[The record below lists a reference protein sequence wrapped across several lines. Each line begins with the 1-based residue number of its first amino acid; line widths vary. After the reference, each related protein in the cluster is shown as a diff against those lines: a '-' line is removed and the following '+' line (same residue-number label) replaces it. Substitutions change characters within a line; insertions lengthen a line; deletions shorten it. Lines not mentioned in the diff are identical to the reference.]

1 MTRYHGYNY
10 SDESKDDE
18 AESGRES
25 SGRAYHCEVDVKEP
39 AGYNKKTWHSFFEQA
54 PPPEWVDFFDQI
66 PPPEDDDQEADQ
78 CPQLEMAEADY
89 QARTEAEQGDGAEQD
104 VGFNPNLYKFNEG
117 QLLNELQE
125 YVNSTYRAHYSQNKF
140 QATEFIIDCGH
151 GEGFA
156 LGNVLKYVQ
165 RYGKKSG
172 YNRADLMKV
181 LHYALIALHNHD
193 LNNEESP

>member
-1 MTRYHGYNY
+1 MSNNNYERAEKYWSDVANDQPIEYNT
-10 SDESKDDE
+10 DEWVQPIE
-18 AESGRES
+18 
-25 SGRAYHCEVDVKEP
+25 
-39 AGYNKKTWHSFFEQA
+39 YNKKSWDS
-54 PPPEWVDFFDQI
+54 FFDQV
-66 PPPEDDDQEADQ
+66 PPLEDDVQEAEKG
-78 CPQLEMAEADY
+78 C
-89 QARTEAEQGDGAEQD
+89 EAEQDFR
-104 VGFNPNLYKFNEG
+104 FNPNLYRFNEG

>member
-1 MTRYHGYNY
+1 MAKYHGYNY
-10 SDESKDDE
+10 PEESIYVPYDK
-18 AESGRES
+18 AET
-25 SGRAYHCEVDVKEP
+25 
-39 AGYNKKTWHSFFEQA
+39 YNKKTWHSFFEQA
-54 PPPEWVDFFDQI
+54 PPPEWADFFDQI
-66 PPPEDDDQEADQ
+66 PPPEDDVQEA
-78 CPQLEMAEADY
+78 EK
-89 QARTEAEQGDGAEQD
+89 GDGAEQD
-104 VGFNPNLYKFNEG
+104 VRFNPNLYKFNER

-125 YVNSTYRAHYSQNKF
+125 YVDSTYQAHYSQNKF

>member
-1 MTRYHGYNY
+1 MSNNNY
-10 SDESKDDE
+10 ERAEKYWSD
-18 AESGRES
+18 
-25 SGRAYHCEVDVKEP
+25 VDRNQP
-39 AGYNKKTWHSFFEQA
+39 IGYNKKSWDS
-54 PPPEWVDFFDQI
+54 FFDQV
-66 PPPEDDDQEADQ
+66 PPPEDDDQE
-78 CPQLEMAEADY
+78 
-89 QARTEAEQGDGAEQD
+89 AEQD
-104 VGFNPNLYKFNEG
+104 VGFNPNLYRFNEG

>member
-1 MTRYHGYNY
+1 MSNNNYERAEKYWSDVDRNQPIGYNT
-10 SDESKDDE
+10 DEW
-18 AESGRES
+18 
-25 SGRAYHCEVDVKEP
+25 VQP
-39 AGYNKKTWHSFFEQA
+39 IGYNKKSWDS
-54 PPPEWVDFFDQI
+54 FFDQV
-66 PPPEDDDQEADQ
+66 PPPEDDDQ
-78 CPQLEMAEADY
+78 
-89 QARTEAEQGDGAEQD
+89 EAEQGDGAEQD
-104 VGFNPNLYKFNEG
+104 VGFNPNLYRFNEG

>member
-1 MTRYHGYNY
+1 MSNNNY
-10 SDESKDDE
+10 ERAEKYWSD
-18 AESGRES
+18 
-25 SGRAYHCEVDVKEP
+25 VDRNQP
-39 AGYNKKTWHSFFEQA
+39 IGYNKKSWDS
-54 PPPEWVDFFDQI
+54 FFDQV
-66 PPPEDDDQEADQ
+66 PPPEDADQE
-78 CPQLEMAEADY
+78 
-89 QARTEAEQGDGAEQD
+89 AEQD

>member
-1 MTRYHGYNY
+1 MSNNNY
-10 SDESKDDE
+10 ERAEKYWSD
-18 AESGRES
+18 
-25 SGRAYHCEVDVKEP
+25 VDRNQP
-39 AGYNKKTWHSFFEQA
+39 IGYNKKSWDS
-54 PPPEWVDFFDQI
+54 FFDQV
-66 PPPEDDDQEADQ
+66 PPPEDDDQEA
-78 CPQLEMAEADY
+78 
-89 QARTEAEQGDGAEQD
+89 EQGD
-104 VGFNPNLYKFNEG
+104 GFNPNLYKFNEG